1 MRTAQLKARSGAWLL
16 LVTALCAVL
25 ATACGT
31 AAAGNSAASG
41 TKAAP
46 AAKISLHVTVT
57 SRGSKPQ
64 RWTLRCDPPGG
75 THPNPAAA
83 CRVLLGKSVKNS
95 LFLPLKRGVMCP
107 MILASTKRAT
117 ITGSWFGK
125 RLHTI
130 LYDGGCD
137 LGRWTKIGA
146 IFN

>member
-1 MRTAQLKARSGAWLL
+1 MRTAQPKARPGAWLL

-31 AAAGNSAASG
+31 AAAGNSGAGG

-57 SRGSKPQ
+57 SPGSKPQ

-83 CRVLLGKSVKNS
+83 CRTLLRAKSS
-95 LFLPLKRGVMCP
+95 LFVPLKHSVMCP
-107 MILASTKRAT
+107 MILANAKRAT
-117 ITGSWFGK
+117 INGTWLGK
-125 RLHTI
+125 RVHAT
-130 LYDGGCD
+130 LYDGGCY
-137 LGRWTKIGA
+137 LGRWAKIGA

>member
-1 MRTAQLKARSGAWLL
+1 MRTAQLKARSGALLL

-31 AAAGNSAASG
+31 TAAGSGSSSG
-41 TKAAP
+41 TGAAP
-46 AAKISLHVTVT
+46 AAKISLHVTV
-57 SRGSKPQ
+57 SSHGSKPQ

-83 CRVLLGKSVKNS
+83 CRVLLGVRAKNS

-107 MILASTKRAT
+107 MILANAKRAT
-117 ITGSWFGK
+117 ITGYWYGK
-125 RLHTI
+125 RVHITI
-130 LYDGGCD
+130 YDGGCFLD
-137 LGRWTKIGA
+137 RWAKIGA